1 MPTFEETTWGAY
13 DAPFVSD
20 YVTTGSLNFVGNLA
34 VTEVHIQGWPSH
46 SSPLYYWQ
54 AYNVLGD
61 PSLVAYHTEGTE
73 NTVSHM
79 PIVPIGMNYY
89 EVTAEPGSYVG
100 ISKDGV
106 LHGCA
111 LVDETGIVEVP
122 MDPILDGGMVD
133 IVVTKPQFIPYMVQ
147 IPAAALEGPY
157 IVLDGYTISDPT
169 GNNNGLADYGENINL
184 NVTLKMSEQIRPPL

>member
-1 MPTFEETTWGAY
+1 MCLLSRRPPGGAY

-133 IVVTKPQFIPYMVQ
+133 IVVTKPQFILIWFKFRQQLWKVR
-147 IPAAALEGPY
+147 I
-157 IVLDGYTISDPT
+157 
-169 GNNNGLADYGENINL
+169 
-184 NVTLKMSEQIRPPL
+184 